1 MKYNISWGRRF
12 SIGVTRVAMENTRVF
27 ATNGA
32 PVGVTIF
39 LNHDMK
45 RHVWRSPTS
54 ARHLKI

>member
-1 MKYNISWGRRF
+1 M
-12 SIGVTRVAMENTRVF
+12 GVPRVAMDNTRVF

-45 RHVWRSPTS
+45 RHIWRSPTT
-54 ARHLKI
+54 ARRLKV

>member
-1 MKYNISWGRRF
+1 MDVP
-12 SIGVTRVAMENTRVF
+12 SIAMDNTRVF